1 MKALRLNEF
10 GLDKLKL
17 DDIPTPQPGH
27 GQVLL
32 KMHAASLNY
41 RDYLIAQGTYNPRLP
56 MPLTL
61 GSDSAG
67 EVVELGP
74 GVTRVKV
81 GDRVTPTFSQ
91 SWLAGE
97 PERAVI
103 TGSSLGSPLD
113 GVLSEFMVV
122 SEQGVVPVP
131 ANLTALEAA
140 TLPCAGLT
148 AWSAIIKFGQVKPG
162 DTVFIQGTGG
172 VALFALQFAKL
183 VGACVIITSKSDE
196 KLARCQAMGADH
208 TINYVTQPKWEKVAL
223 EITNGRGVDHLVEL
237 GGAATVNQSI
247 RATRMGGTIS
257 MIGVLSGPVAQVQLP
272 LIVMQNMRLQG
283 VAIGSRADHE
293 AMCRAIAQNNLKPVI
308 SHVFDFAESAEAV
321 RALPQGEHFGKIGIT
336 F

>member
-61 GSDSAG
+61 GSDGAG

-131 ANLTALEAA
+131 ANLTDLEAA

-162 DTVFIQGTGG
+162 DTVLIQGTGG

-321 RALPQGEHFGKIGIT
+321 RALPQGEHFGKIGIQ